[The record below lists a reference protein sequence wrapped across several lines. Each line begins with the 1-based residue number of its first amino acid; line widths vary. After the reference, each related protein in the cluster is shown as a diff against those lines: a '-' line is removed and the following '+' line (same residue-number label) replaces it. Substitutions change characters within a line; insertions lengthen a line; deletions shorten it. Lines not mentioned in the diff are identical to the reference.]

1 MIEPSLAMRV
11 CAAAVFDVAYAASAG
26 SLLNRLWLGKIN
38 TPAGERRLRHWLAAC
53 SVLMLVAIPLQLLL
67 LATAMTGDLSWTL
80 AWSALPDVVTT
91 HSGHTL
97 MMSFCFVPFLLSLS
111 FIPSALKF
119 KTGIGIGIALLLG
132 VTVYR
137 TAFGHA
143 ASDGDFTLRE
153 FVQLLHLSSIAIWG
167 GGIVIAGLVVA
178 PHLAVTVKPEEVV
191 QFGRRL
197 SRTVTIAL
205 IIVLLS
211 GVYNAWK
218 GLDGSLYQLPHTAWG
233 RMLTVKVCAVLMAF
247 FHGARVRRLL
257 QENRGSKSDRIG
269 LINRW
274 LRAEAFFM
282 LFVLVVSACL
292 ANLPPPDI

>member
-11 CAAAVFDVAYAASAG
+11 CAAAVFDVANVASAG

-38 TPAGERRLRHWLAAC
+38 TPAGQKRLRHWLAAC
-53 SVLMLVAIPLQLLL
+53 SVLMMVTIPLQLLL
-67 LATAMTGDLSWTL
+67 LAAAMTGDLSWTL

-111 FIPSALKF
+111 FIPSALRF
-119 KTGIGIGIALLLG
+119 KAGIVIGIALLFG

-178 PHLAVTVKPEEVV
+178 PDLVVAVKPEEVV

-205 IIVLLS
+205 IIVFLS

-218 GLDGSLYQLPHTAWG
+218 GLAGSLSPLSHTAWG
-233 RMLTVKVCAVLMAF
+233 PVLMLKLCFVLLTF
-247 FHGARVRRLL
+247 FHGARVRLLL
-257 QENRGSKSDRIG
+257 QENRSSKSVRIP

-274 LRAEAFFM
+274 PRAEAFLM

-292 ANLPPPDI
+292 ANLPPADM